1 MTTKNNIP
9 AGYKYSAVGIIPQEW
24 EVRTF
29 QELGSMLGTNTLS
42 RDKMNECSG
51 CAQNIHYGDVLVKY
65 GEVLDCTSM
74 NIPWVNSDY
83 GNANLGTNLQN
94 GDVVISDTAE
104 DHTVGKATEV
114 QGVGKKIVLSGL
126 HTIAF
131 RPNAGMFAPNFL
143 GYYFNSTIYRAQL
156 YPLIQGIKVCSISK
170 KAISNTKLTVPPLAE
185 QRKIAE
191 ILGVWDEAIE
201 KQSRLIE
208 KLELR
213 KRGLMQRLLTG
224 RTRLPGFTSPWQKV
238 KLGEIGKFDKG
249 VGVPKEKIVSEGCKA
264 ITYGEIYTKYDY
276 VIKDFASYID
286 SDTAQTSKQISSGA
300 ILFAGSGETLEDIGK
315 CVVFIDNDK
324 AYAGGDII
332 IFNPSIEVDSLVLSY
347 ILNSP
352 VAIAQKRRY
361 GQGHSVVHIYQKD
374 LARIEFELPSLPE
387 QKAIAEVLT
396 TADDEIATHRKK
408 LDTLRLQKRGLM
420 QQLLTGKTR
429 VKI

>member
-1 MTTKNNIP
+1 
-9 AGYKYSAVGIIPQEW
+9 
-24 EVRTF
+24 
-29 QELGSMLGTNTLS
+29 MLGTNTLS

-74 NIPWVNSDY
+74 NIPWVNSDC

-94 GDVVISDTAE
+94 GDIVISDTAE
-104 DHTVGKATEV
+104 DYTVGKATEV
-114 QGVGKKIVLSGL
+114 QGVGTKIVLSGL

-131 RPNAGMFAPNFL
+131 RPNVGMFASNFL

-170 KAISNTKLTVPPLAE
+170 KAISNTKLAVPPLAE

-191 ILGVWDEAIE
+191 ILGAWDEAIE
-201 KQSRLIE
+201 KQSRQIE
-208 KLELR
+208 RLEVR
-213 KRGLMQRLLTG
+213 KRALMQRLLTG
-224 RTRLPGFTSPWQKV
+224 RVRLPNFTTPWQKV

-249 VGVPKEKIVSEGCKA
+249 AGVPKNKITSSGCKA
-264 ITYGEIYTKYDY
+264 ITYGEIYTKYHY
-276 VIKDFASYID
+276 VINRFASYID
-286 SDTAQTSKQISSGA
+286 EETARESKEISSGT

-315 CVVFIDNDK
+315 CVAFIDEGV

-332 IFNPSIEVDSLVLSY
+332 IFKPTIEVDSLVLSY

-352 VAIAQKRRY
+352 SAIKQKRKY

-374 LARIEFELPSLPE
+374 LAKIELELPYLSE

-396 TADDEIATHRKK
+396 AADNEIVTHRKK
-408 LDTLRLQKRGLM
+408 LDALRLQKRGLM

>member
-9 AGYKYSAVGIIPQEW
+9 AGYKDSAVGIIPQEW
-24 EVRTF
+24 EVKRLGNIAKCFSGGTPKSESEEMYGGTIPF
-29 QELGSMLGTNTLS
+29 IRSGEIHSDKTALFLTDDGLRKSSAKMVDVGDLIFALYGANSGDCAISQINGAINQAILCIRSSSVINPFMQPYLELQKD
-42 RDKMNECSG
+42 RFI
-51 CAQNIHYGDVLVKY
+51 AKY
-65 GEVLDCTSM
+65 LQGGQ
-74 NIPWVNSDY
+74 
-83 GNANLGTNLQN
+83 GN
-94 GDVVISDTAE
+94 
-104 DHTVGKATEV
+104 
-114 QGVGKKIVLSGL
+114 LSGE
-126 HTIAF
+126 I
-131 RPNAGMFAPNFL
+131 
-143 GYYFNSTIYRAQL
+143 
-156 YPLIQGIKVCSISK
+156 VCSYTIP
-170 KAISNTKLTVPPLAE
+170 IPPLAE

-213 KRGLMQRLLTG
+213 KRALMQRLLTG
-224 RTRLPGFTSPWQKV
+224 RTRLPGFTTPWQKV

-264 ITYGEIYTKYDY
+264 ITYGEIYTKYNY

-300 ILFAGSGETLEDIGK
+300 IIFAGSGETLEDIGK
-315 CVVFIDNDK
+315 CVAFIDNDK

-408 LDTLRLQKRGLM
+408 LDALRLQKRGLM